1 MKIYFDFSTILVIV
15 TLLTLLIWLMDIWFF
30 RAKRVQKVMLGRSE
44 KALEGEKIEIPEPKI
59 VEYSRSFFPVLLI
72 VLILRCFIAE
82 PFRIPT
88 GSMKPTLLEGDFVL
102 VNKFTYGIRLPVT
115 GSKVYDLSQPKRGDI
130 IVFRYPKDTSVN
142 FIKRLVGL
150 PGDRIKYE
158 NKILYINDK
167 PMTQTFVQKSVDEQ
181 ANGPTLPVMQF
192 TESLN
197 GIEHPIY
204 QIKIR
209 GYNVPEFVVP
219 SDQYFVMGD
228 NRDNSED
235 SRVWGF
241 VPEELILGK
250 AFFIWMSW
258 DPIKKDMRWD
268 RIGTR
273 IG

>member
-15 TLLTLLIWLMDIWFF
+15 TLLTLLIWLMDVWFF

-44 KALEGEKIEIPEPKI
+44 KAREGEKIEIPEPKI

-115 GSKVYDLSQPKRGDI
+115 GSKVLDLSQPKRGDI

-167 PMTQTFVQKSVDEQ
+167 PM
-181 ANGPTLPVMQF
+181 
-192 TESLN
+192 
-197 GIEHPIY
+197 
-204 QIKIR
+204 
-209 GYNVPEFVVP
+209 
-219 SDQYFVMGD
+219 
-228 NRDNSED
+228 
-235 SRVWGF
+235 
-241 VPEELILGK
+241 
-250 AFFIWMSW
+250 
-258 DPIKKDMRWD
+258 
-268 RIGTR
+268 
-273 IG
+273 